1 MKTTSTLIPHIFAA
15 SIYAHGILYQI
26 TINGKSFLGNGVDGA
41 TPFPSVIRQ
50 VSTPNP
56 IKGANN
62 TALNCGPSLVNSL
75 HPIHAVVR
83 VLAFVRECVWAR
95 LPATILPRT
104 SSPTPSH
111 NAAGM
116 LLSTQEDPFILLLDR
131 WEGKVQSEP
140 GSYLRERLW
149 TDVGGVVGTLAQRF
163 ATTTVFRV
171 RCASPFDAGVGRRRS
186 RWGVLWRGRTRRL
199 FRGRGEV
206 VVDWEVWVRRLCQV
220 F

>member
-1 MKTTSTLIPHIFAA
+1 MRWF
-15 SIYAHGILYQI
+15 
-26 TINGKSFLGNGVDGA
+26 
-41 TPFPSVIRQ
+41 
-50 VSTPNP
+50 
-56 IKGANN
+56 
-62 TALNCGPSLVNSL
+62 
-75 HPIHAVVR
+75 
-83 VLAFVRECVWAR
+83 VLAFVRECVWAL

-149 TDVGGVVGTLAQRF
+149 TGVGGVVGALAQRF
-163 ATTTVFRV
+163 ATTTVFHV
-171 RCASPFDAGVGRRRS
+171 RCASPFDAGVGRMRS
-186 RWGVLWRGRTRRL
+186 RWGVLWCGRTRRL